1 MNLQEVIDDI
11 SQRMRRKLSHA
22 RMDQQFKLLID
33 VTVKIGDD
41 KPIILHES
49 LANKRKYV
57 SREDDIKE
65 IVKRRFN
72 TMIGNISGRLIS
84 GEYIP
89 HSKVRITK
97 VDFEFTD

>member
-1 MNLQEVIDDI
+1 MNAQGVIDDI
-11 SQRMRRKLSHA
+11 SQRIRRKLSRA

-33 VTVKIGDD
+33 VTVKIEGE
-41 KPIILHES
+41 KPIILHET
-49 LANKRKYV
+49 LANKNKYV

-72 TMIGNISGRLIS
+72 TMIGNISGRFVS

>member
-22 RMDQQFKLLID
+22 RMDQKFKLLID

-49 LANKRKYV
+49 LANKNKYV

-89 HSKVRITK
+89 KSKVRITN